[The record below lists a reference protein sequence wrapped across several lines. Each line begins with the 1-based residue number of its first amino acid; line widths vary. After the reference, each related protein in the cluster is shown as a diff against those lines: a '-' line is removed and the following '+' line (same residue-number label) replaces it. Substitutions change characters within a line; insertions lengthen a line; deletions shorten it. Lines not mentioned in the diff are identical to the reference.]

1 MKKKYIIIGVIT
13 ILALAAAFWKMT
25 RLNHFYQFSLA
36 TFSDNLPAM
45 EQMVK
50 AGYNIN
56 DKAKG
61 LRHLQLYLAGRQNH
75 IYLPTIEKMFE
86 LGYKF
91 NLDTDKSMP
100 ELHYCVMGGDLEA
113 IKLLLAHGADV
124 NLKNKIGATALD
136 IALFLKKYEIANYL
150 LKHTP
155 AKINLSKRNDIA
167 TQSAQAVHDGKLSS
181 LYFERIKE

>member
-1 MKKKYIIIGVIT
+1 MKKKYIIIGMIT
-13 ILALAAAFWKMT
+13 ILALAAALWKIN

-36 TFSDNLPAM
+36 IFSDNLPAM

-50 AGYNIN
+50 SGYNIN
-56 DKAKG
+56 DEEKG
-61 LRHLQLYLAGRQNH
+61 LRHLQLYLAGRQNY
-75 IYLPTIEKMFE
+75 IYLPTIKKMFE
-86 LGYKF
+86 LGYKL
-91 NLDTDKSMP
+91 NQNTDKSMP

-124 NLKNKIGATALD
+124 NLQNKIGATALD
-136 IALFLKKYEIANYL
+136 IALFLKKYEIADYL

-167 TQSAQAVHDGKLSS
+167 NQSAKAVHDGKLSS